1 VIASKWI
8 SEVGSRAKLG
18 KESKVL
24 PLQTREGPD
33 KCPFSRSGVQ
43 SPIPIIGEVV
53 ESYSTFQRRTPT
65 STLLKACTQSREMI
79 LSQQDHSNFWVVL
92 TMKEGA
98 K

>member
-24 PLQTREGPD
+24 PPQTREGPD

-65 STLLKACTQSREMI
+65 STLLAWTQSREMI
-79 LSQQDHSNFWVVL
+79 VAQQDYSNFWVVL